1 MWRYLGGAASMLVLM
16 GIGFFLV
23 RGMAASEVPL
33 PPAPAEAAATGA
45 GAPLKAPAADEATKE
60 EKRFNRT
67 DKDKNGAIAKAE
79 FLFTRQ
85 RAFARL
91 DTNGDGTI
99 SFDEYAAKTSE
110 KFAKADADKS
120 GVLNRREFATTRV
133 IRRPDF
139 AVRNNGNSDS
149 LTKQRNLVPI
159 SRGLVALHFSP
170 TMHG

>member
-16 GIGFFLV
+16 GAGFFLV
-23 RGMAASEVPL
+23 REMAVSQVPL
-33 PPAPAEAAATGA
+33 PEAPPASGGSPLANV
-45 GAPLKAPAADEATKE
+45 PLKAPAADEASKE

-67 DKDKNGAIAKAE
+67 DKDKNGTIAKAE

-110 KFAKADADKS
+110 KFLKADGDKN
-120 GVLNRREFATTRV
+120 GALTGKEFATTRV
-133 IRRPDF
+133 IRKAKPPRADCPPAKAAQPSAGVGDD
-139 AVRNNGNSDS
+139 AEV
-149 LTKQRNLVPI
+149 
-159 SRGLVALHFSP
+159 
-170 TMHG
+170 

>member
-1 MWRYLGGAASMLVLM
+1 MLVLM

-23 RGMAASEVPL
+23 RELAASQVPL
-33 PPAPAEAAATGA
+33 PSAPVDVVDARSS
-45 GAPLKAPAADEATKE
+45 APLKAPAADEATKE

-91 DTNGDGTI
+91 DANGDGTI

-110 KFAKADADKS
+110 KFAKADGDKS
-120 GVLNRREFATTRV
+120 GVLNKREFATTRV
-133 IRRPDF
+133 IRKAKPARADCPPASKLPQPATSENED
-139 AVRNNGNSDS
+139 SD
-149 LTKQRNLVPI
+149 
-159 SRGLVALHFSP
+159 A
-170 TMHG
+170 

>member
-1 MWRYLGGAASMLVLM
+1 MWRYLGGAVSMLVLM

-23 RGMAASEVPL
+23 REMAASQVPL
-33 PPAPAEAAATGA
+33 PDAPAETAVTGSRAA
-45 GAPLKAPAADEATKE
+45 LKAPAADEADKE

-79 FLFTRQ
+79 FLSTRQ

-110 KFAKADADKS
+110 KFAKADGDKS
-120 GVLNRREFATTRV
+120 GVLDRREFATTRV
-133 IRRPDF
+133 IRKAKPARADCPP
-139 AVRNNGNSDS
+139 AN
-149 LTKQRNLVPI
+149 P
-159 SRGLVALHFSP
+159 SP
-170 TMHG
+170 QPATSESEDADA

>member
-23 RGMAASEVPL
+23 REMAASQVPL
-33 PPAPAEAAATGA
+33 PPAPAEAAGA
-45 GAPLKAPAADEATKE
+45 SSGGPLKAPAADEATKE

-67 DKDKNGAIAKAE
+67 DNDKNGAIAKAE

-110 KFAKADADKS
+110 KFAKADGDKS
-120 GVLNRREFATTRV
+120 GVLDRREFATTRV
-133 IRRPDF
+133 IRKAKPARADCPPPE
-139 AVRNNGNSDS
+139 
-149 LTKQRNLVPI
+149 K
-159 SRGLVALHFSP
+159 SP
-170 TMHG
+170 QPATSESEDADA